1 VEEKQEILNIIHEEF
16 DPYYHVDL
24 YCGSCVVKM
33 LEYVFKRMDELTT
46 ITVPLNDSFGVVDS
60 EFTKIDNLKKKKK

>member
-1 VEEKQEILNIIHEEF
+1 VEEKQEILNIIHDEF

-33 LEYVFKRMDELTT
+33 LEYVFKRTDELTT
-46 ITVPLNDSFGVVDS
+46 ITVPLNDSFTV
-60 EFTKIDNLKKKKK
+60 INPKKKK

>member
-24 YCGSCVVKM
+24 YCGSCVVRM
-33 LEYVFKRMDELTT
+33 LEYVFKRVDELTT
-46 ITVPLNDSFGVVDS
+46 ITVPLNDSFTVTS
-60 EFTKIDNLKKKKK
+60 TEEPKLYKKKKK